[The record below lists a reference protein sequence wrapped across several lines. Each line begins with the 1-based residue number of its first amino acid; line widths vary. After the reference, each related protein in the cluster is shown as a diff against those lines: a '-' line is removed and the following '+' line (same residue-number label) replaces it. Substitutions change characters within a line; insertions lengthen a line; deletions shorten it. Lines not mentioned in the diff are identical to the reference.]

1 MLVWSGDRRTCTT
14 CLAADGRTLCS
25 GPSPLIPRGSWRH
38 RASRCYAVTS
48 RGGDRYVHETRKG
61 TYPARR
67 GKQSEKIGKL
77 KTKSVYTYLGRT
89 YKVPLRILEKIQR
102 HASGSPYIYLLKQ
115 GKLCIKTPGIKEQRY
130 GRVYSQ
136 THDGDTYQRLGSMPT
151 IPCRKKIDF
160 FGAWLPY
167 KKRGAIK
174 IPNLSHDLLSSMS
187 MRWMFE
193 PLQMKTSD
201 EWQIF
206 HSQLFSRFLKI
217 REMC

>member
-1 MLVWSGDRRTCTT
+1 MLCCDVSGW
-14 CLAADGRTLCS
+14 G
-25 GPSPLIPRGSWRH
+25 
-38 RASRCYAVTS
+38 
-48 RGGDRYVHETRKG
+48 
-61 TYPARR
+61 
-67 GKQSEKIGKL
+67 
-77 KTKSVYTYLGRT
+77 
-89 YKVPLRILEKIQR
+89 PLRAWDKKGDISSSAGKAIWKNWKIENKICLYLL
-102 HASGSPYIYLLKQ
+102 GSDIQGPITYSRKDTETCERFTIYLLKQ